1 MLVRRSQCVPDRNIR
16 RLVSVESRSSLRMV
30 ELAGNPWLCDQ
41 CNIPPLKSWL
51 QSSLMYWGACF
62 TSPGQ
67 DNCLKCSSPRYLA
80 DTPISDLAIIPECS
94 HSNPD
99 FRSLTHTIT
108 QVSQY
113 LAAFLLLVVVVILAL
128 ILVSRYRHYG
138 VYVTG
143 EEEDKE
149 SSVLT
154 DPINILHRDT
164 HSYIDLRY
172 PTINRD

>member
-1 MLVRRSQCVPDRNIR
+1 MLVRRSDCVPDRDIR

-30 ELAGNPWLCDQ
+30 ELAGNPWQCDQ

-113 LAAFLLLVVVVILAL
+113 LAVIVLLVVLVILTV

-138 VYVTG
+138 VYLTG

-149 SSVLT
+149 NKILT
-154 DPINILHRDT
+154 DPINILGRET
-164 HSYIDLRY
+164 NSYIDLRY
-172 PTINRD
+172 PTLTKD

>member
-1 MLVRRSQCVPDRNIR
+1 
-16 RLVSVESRSSLRMV
+16 MV
-30 ELAGNPWLCDQ
+30 QLAGNPWLCDK

-51 QSSLMYWGACF
+51 ESSLMYWGTCF
-62 TSPGQ
+62 NSQDQ
-67 DNCLKCSSPRYLA
+67 DNCLKCSSPSYLA
-80 DTPISDLAIIPECS
+80 NTPIKDLAIIPDCS

-113 LAAFLLLVVVVILAL
+113 LAATLLLVIITILGL
-128 ILVSRYRHYG
+128 IILQRYRHYG
-138 VYVTG
+138 VYLTG

-149 SSVLT
+149 SCVLT
-154 DPINILHRDT
+154 DPINILHRDN

-172 PTINRD
+172 PTITKD